1 MLHTRIMIITN
12 LWLLIIF
19 SRFCPIKHNLS
30 NLINRHT
37 AEDGILLH
45 KSAPTSKQRF
55 RPTNMT
61 RHKQITKS
69 AYRKHK
75 NQPNFFHMQHT
86 IERQHRHLAQKKR
99 TSNNERYFRNSKQR
113 QISAGWFTLRGER
126 KKHFLC
132 VRFFC
137 NISFLAGR
145 SRGGSAPKVK
155 CYRLT
160 GQWCNGAVRVPFSF
174 CDPIWPI
181 ALLICVILCRLFF
194 SLLLLLLVMRACEKS
209 SVSRGFRLT
218 FE

>member
-126 KKHFLC
+126 KKAFLVCTFFLQHF
-132 VRFFC
+132 VF
-137 NISFLAGR
+137 
-145 SRGGSAPKVK
+145 GGPKP
-155 CYRLT
+155 R
-160 GQWCNGAVRVPFSF
+160 RVSP
-174 CDPIWPI
+174 
-181 ALLICVILCRLFF
+181 
-194 SLLLLLLVMRACEKS
+194 K
-209 SVSRGFRLT
+209 G
-218 FE
+218 